1 MLLLVCTR
9 AENSP
14 NPYPSG
20 MAPAPSSRNLC
31 CPILMDAD
39 SLEMAKI
46 DLWCPANDVHLQDL
60 LKETAEMSD
69 LQNDGISGFRSLAI
83 KGSHWCTGRGKTIL
97 LLPVLPPLHLSEK
110 MGHFVLFQKQNGK
123 KSFFFF
129 SLPNFRL
136 LSALKCWTPNGEH
149 KFPLLT
155 ASPAAL
161 ISHAGREPLLST
173 PSPKKELNPTY
184 AYVTTES
191 KHRCEV
197 TEILLTEN
205 SS

>member
-14 NPYPSG
+14 NPYPGG
-20 MAPAPSSRNLC
+20 MAPAPSSRNLS

-69 LQNDGISGFRSLAI
+69 LQNDGIFGFRSLAI

-97 LLPVLPPLHLSEK
+97 LLLVLPPLHLSEK
-110 MGHFVLFQKQNGK
+110 MGHFVLFQKQNCK

-129 SLPNFRL
+129 
-136 LSALKCWTPNGEH
+136 
-149 KFPLLT
+149 FPC
-155 ASPAAL
+155 L
-161 ISHAGREPLLST
+161 ILDSWVLWNAG
-173 PSPKKELNPTY
+173 
-184 AYVTTES
+184 
-191 KHRCEV
+191 
-197 TEILLTEN
+197 LLTESTSFLYSLHLQLLWFLMQAEN
-205 SS
+205 PCSLSPPQKKN

>member
-14 NPYPSG
+14 NPYPGG
-20 MAPAPSSRNLC
+20 MAPAPSSRNPS

-83 KGSHWCTGRGKTIL
+83 KGSH
-97 LLPVLPPLHLSEK
+97 
-110 MGHFVLFQKQNGK
+110 
-123 KSFFFF
+123 
-129 SLPNFRL
+129 
-136 LSALKCWTPNGEH
+136 
-149 KFPLLT
+149 
-155 ASPAAL
+155 
-161 ISHAGREPLLST
+161 
-173 PSPKKELNPTY
+173 
-184 AYVTTES
+184 
-191 KHRCEV
+191 
-197 TEILLTEN
+197 
-205 SS
+205 